1 MALSRSYH
9 RTRLLQLASEK
20 EFSDDAIREIMLL
33 FGNLA
38 PEQKE
43 DAAKNLY
50 PIIENCGTDEE
61 ALESVVQVI
70 QQILGK

>member
-33 FGNLA
+33 FGNLV

-61 ALESVVQVI
+61 ALEAVEKVI
-70 QQILGK
+70 RQMVGK